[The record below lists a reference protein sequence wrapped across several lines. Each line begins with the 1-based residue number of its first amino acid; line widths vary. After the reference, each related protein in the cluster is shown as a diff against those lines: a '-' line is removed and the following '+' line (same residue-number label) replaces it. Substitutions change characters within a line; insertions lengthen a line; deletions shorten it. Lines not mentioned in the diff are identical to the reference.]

1 VPASLN
7 GVVGFKPTTGRWPR
21 GGVAPISHVLD
32 TTGLLARSVE
42 DCILIDH
49 VVSGGPVESRPPRAD
64 LDGVTLAYA
73 PEHYLGLIDPEI
85 DAHFAEAIRHFRD
98 AGAQVRE
105 VSLGPD
111 FSELAG
117 GLTWTIFFRETRQ
130 AISDFLSQNHF
141 PATFDEIYYDL
152 KPQLKEAWS
161 LLVLPSGDGYLP
173 DAAFDQA
180 LWVDRPALQRRFQ
193 TMFTANGADALILPT
208 TPALAPLTTS
218 QVKFT
223 VAGHE
228 VDDLFLARNTV
239 PASGAGLPG
248 ITLPLGVSASG
259 LPIGIEL
266 DGEHGS
272 DRRLL
277 EVARRVESALGTGT
291 PSA

>member
-1 VPASLN
+1 
-7 GVVGFKPTTGRWPR
+7 
-21 GGVAPISHVLD
+21 
-32 TTGLLARSVE
+32 
-42 DCILIDH
+42 
-49 VVSGGPVESRPPRAD
+49 
-64 LDGVTLAYA
+64 
-73 PEHYLGLIDPEI
+73 
-85 DAHFAEAIRHFRD
+85 
-98 AGAQVRE
+98 
-105 VSLGPD
+105 
-111 FSELAG
+111 
-117 GLTWTIFFRETRQ
+117 
-130 AISDFLSQNHF
+130 
-141 PATFDEIYYDL
+141 
-152 KPQLKEAWS
+152 
-161 LLVLPSGDGYLP
+161 
-173 DAAFDQA
+173 
-180 LWVDRPALQRRFQ
+180 
-193 TMFTANGADALILPT
+193 MFTANGADALILPT